1 MPKSEYKIYSNF
13 IICKCDEEEE
23 KVILSSQE
31 GCTLEVLM
39 KYKNQI
45 LTTSFITEEAAKI
58 YKAKTGKEYKE
69 LTGRAVRKL
78 LEKGSLTT

>member
-13 IICKCDEEEE
+13 IIGKCNKKKE
-23 KVILSSQE
+23 KIMLSSQQ

-39 KYKNQI
+39 EYENQI

-58 YKAKTGKEYKE
+58 
-69 LTGRAVRKL
+69 
-78 LEKGSLTT
+78 